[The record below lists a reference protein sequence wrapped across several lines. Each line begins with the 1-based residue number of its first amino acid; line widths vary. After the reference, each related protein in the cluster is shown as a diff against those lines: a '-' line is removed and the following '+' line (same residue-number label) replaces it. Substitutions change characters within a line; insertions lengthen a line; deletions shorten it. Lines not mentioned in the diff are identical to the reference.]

1 MTRTFLTAVFL
12 YHAIASAAGA
22 ATLGGTVVDPDGA
35 AVPGASVIVSA
46 RGAVVVQTIT
56 DASGAFT
63 VDPLPA
69 DAYRVS
75 VAHDGFRA
83 APVDVTLG
91 PDDRRTVTIRLQVS
105 AIAEAV
111 VVSAAQVDLP
121 LSRTPA
127 STTVVTRTDL
137 EQLQHTTVAE
147 ALSRVPGV
155 SLARNGGEGSV
166 SSVFSR
172 GGESDFTAVA
182 IDGVPVNAFGG
193 SFDFGHLT
201 TGDVERLEV
210 VRGPQS
216 ALWSGGAIG
225 GVIQIITT
233 PQARPGLTAS
243 AEAGSRRTRRLSA
256 GVTIPSGDWR
266 LAFSGSR
273 DVSRG
278 YDGRLAANGERV
290 SNDDWTSE
298 RAGASVRRDG
308 VTRAQLT
315 ARLERSERGFPGP
328 FGSDPGGTFPGLDRI
343 SRGTNDSVLLGG
355 SLSRV
360 FDRFRPSVQ
369 ATWYRFESD
378 FASPFGASESGS
390 RRGTARAQVD
400 IRLARP
406 VDATIGAEWLSER
419 ATSTFIAGASGAM
432 IPVRRRL
439 ASFFAEARADTGRL
453 FVTAGTRVEHIRRE
467 GIAGD
472 PSPFSPRPAIPAD
485 ARVAVT
491 PRVSASWFARPANA
505 RGEWTRLRASAGL
518 GIRPPDAFELVFTDN
533 PALAPERTRSVE
545 AGLEHALWRAR
556 VVVEATAFV
565 NRYDD
570 LIVTVGR
577 SLSDA
582 SRYQSDNI
590 SNARARGV
598 EALVSARPGRGLSAA
613 VAYTF
618 LDSEILAVDRL
629 GVAPPPFAPGDSLIR
644 RPRHQAWA
652 EFRLSGAAIS
662 AFAAAGARGRTLDI
676 DPSYGAFGGLFP
688 NTGYISADLG
698 ASWRVA
704 QQVEVFGRVTNLFDR
719 RYEEVLGF
727 PAARRGAYIG
737 MRVRTR

>member
-1 MTRTFLTAVFL
+1 VTRTFLTAVFL
-12 YHAIASAAGA
+12 FHAIVSAAGA

-56 DASGAFT
+56 DASGVFT
-63 VDPLPA
+63 VEPLPA

-111 VVSAAQVDLP
+111 VVSAAQVDLS

-137 EQLQHTTVAE
+137 EQLQHATVAE
-147 ALSRVPGV
+147 ALRRVPGI

-201 TGDVERLEV
+201 TGDVERLEI

-233 PQARPGLTAS
+233 PQARPGLNAS

-290 SNDDWTSE
+290 SNDDWMSE

-343 SRGTNDSVLLGG
+343 SRGTNDSVLLGA
-355 SLSRV
+355 SLSRA
-360 FDRFRPSVQ
+360 FDRFRPSMQ
-369 ATWYRFESD
+369 ATWYQFESD

-439 ASFFAEARADTGRL
+439 ASVFAEARADTGRL

-472 PSPFSPRPAIPAD
+472 PSPFSPRPAVPVD

-491 PRVSASWFARPANA
+491 PRVSASWFARLANA

-556 VVVEATAFV
+556 LVVEATAFA

-652 EFRLSGAAIS
+652 EIRWSAAAIS
-662 AFAAAGARGRTLDI
+662 GFAAAGARGRTLDI
-676 DPSYGAFGGLFP
+676 DPSYGAFGGLFS
-688 NTGYISADLG
+688 NTGYVSADLG